1 MGLTL
6 IFPENGIN
14 CNRKMTRQWTLLSI
28 KKAPPTGADLQQGN
42 DALGFVRE
50 ELERHACACGRGQSC
65 VGWELS
71 LHDCLSLSNL

>member
-42 DALGFVRE
+42 ACPWICPGGTRE
-50 ELERHACACGRGQSC
+50 TRMRLWKRTVLCGMGAQPT
-65 VGWELS
+65 
-71 LHDCLSLSNL
+71 